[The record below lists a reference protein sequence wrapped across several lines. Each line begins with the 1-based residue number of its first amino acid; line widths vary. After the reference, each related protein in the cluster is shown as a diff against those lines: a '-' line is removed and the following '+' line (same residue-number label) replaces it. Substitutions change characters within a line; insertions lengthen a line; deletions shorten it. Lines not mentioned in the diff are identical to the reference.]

1 MNTTIRNT
9 ALASILFAAASSA
22 AFAAGS
28 ANLTVTGTIKPAACD
43 VTFSGGGV
51 IDLGTIAANTLSDTA
66 PTKLAA
72 KNSSFSVT
80 CQSATRVMW
89 TTGDNSAGSANANA
103 GAALSNASKAY
114 FGLGN
119 VGGKNIGAYVITMDQ
134 TPAVADGKNVGMIA
148 SFDQGKTWAGY
159 TSAIAVNTHGYQG
172 MSWATT
178 GTIAPVAFMTATQPF
193 KVEAAIAKT
202 GELPAL
208 TQDVAINGSA
218 TITLT
223 YL

>member
-1 MNTTIRNT
+1 MNTPIRNT
-9 ALASILFAAASSA
+9 ALAAILFAAASSA
-22 AFAAGS
+22 AFAASS
-28 ANLTVTGTIKPAACD
+28 ANLTVTGTIKPTACD
-43 VTFSGGGV
+43 ITFSGGGV
-51 IDLGTIAANTLSDTA
+51 IDLGTIAANKLSDTA
-66 PTKLAA
+66 PTKLATQQ
-72 KNSSFSVT
+72 SSFSVT

-89 TTGDNSAGSANANA
+89 TTGDNSAGSANATA
-103 GAALSNASKAY
+103 GQTLNPNSVAH

-119 VGGKNIGAYVITMDQ
+119 VGGKNIGAYVMTMDQ
-134 TPAVADGKNVGMIA
+134 TQTVVDGKNVDMIA

-159 TSAIAVNTHGYQG
+159 ANVVAVNTHGYQG
-172 MSWATT
+172 MSWAPT
-178 GTIAPVAFMTATQPF
+178 GTIAPVALMTATQPF

-208 TQDVAINGSA
+208 TQDIAINGSA